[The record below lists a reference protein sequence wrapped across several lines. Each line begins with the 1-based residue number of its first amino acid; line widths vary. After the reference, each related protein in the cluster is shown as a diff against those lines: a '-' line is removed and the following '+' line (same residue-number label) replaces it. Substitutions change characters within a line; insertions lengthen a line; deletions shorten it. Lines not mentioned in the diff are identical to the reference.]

1 MDAARREEL
10 KRRQAL
16 LQPRNWRHEVSQ
28 DFRAIAP
35 HLCARGVRFAKLMP
49 IACKRALGDLA
60 SGPGQDE
67 QLDFAFTPGGR
78 TDRWE
83 NDEERASLLRAALH
97 ACCAPDT
104 AVAVVISPFCAG
116 IRMRA
121 ADAAEHEA
129 ILWAHC
135 WRLLW
140 IVAAQGDRWLI
151 QVGGSSGV
159 FEPSVAYALDIGGS
173 DRVAGKTAPG

>member
-1 MDAARREEL
+1 MDAGRREEL

-16 LQPRNWRHEVSQ
+16 MQLRNRRHEVSR

-35 HLCARGVRFAKLMP
+35 HLCARGIRFAKLMP

-67 QLDFAFTPGGR
+67 QLDIASLPNGR
-78 TDRWE
+78 TGGWE
-83 NDEERASLLRAALH
+83 TDEERASLLRAALD

-159 FEPSVAYALDIGGS
+159 FEPSVSYALDMGGS
-173 DRVAGKTAPG
+173 DRIADETALG